1 MPSSSLSSS
10 SSDEALSRFL
20 ALKSAEADSIAAFS
34 AGLVSAPPVVVQR
47 AAPATFAPSALFG
60 EPSSAPASS
69 SPAAAQQAAARER
82 GGGGRSGGRGGRS
95 GRGDVEGDED
105 GEDAENEDDL
115 DEDEDEDDAPESLR
129 EELQRL
135 ENTVREGHDTN
146 ERIMAQNI
154 ALLADLEA
162 AQRTVR
168 ELRAGKNAL
177 ALQLRA
183 ALERER
189 LLEQAAVA
197 ASAVAASF

>member
-1 MPSSSLSSS
+1 MS
-10 SSDEALSRFL
+10 SSDESLARFH
-20 ALKSAEADSIAAFS
+20 ALKSAEAASIAAFS

-47 AAPATFAPSALFG
+47 AAPASFAASALFG

-69 SPAAAQQAAARER
+69 APPAALLSAARER
-82 GGGGRSGGRGGRS
+82 GSGERNGGRGERS
-95 GRGDVEGDED
+95 GRGDAEENDDAG
-105 GEDAENEDDL
+105 DAEDEDDL
-115 DEDEDEDDAPESLR
+115 DEDEDDAPESLR

>member
-1 MPSSSLSSS
+1 M
-10 SSDEALSRFL
+10 
-20 ALKSAEADSIAAFS
+20 
-34 AGLVSAPPVVVQR
+34 
-47 AAPATFAPSALFG
+47 
-60 EPSSAPASS
+60 
-69 SPAAAQQAAARER
+69 
-82 GGGGRSGGRGGRS
+82 
-95 GRGDVEGDED
+95 EGDED
-105 GEDAENEDDL
+105 GEDAEDEDDL
-115 DEDEDEDDAPESLR
+115 DEDEDEEDAPESLR

-183 ALERER
+183 ALEREQ

>member
-1 MPSSSLSSS
+1 MPSSP

-69 SPAAAQQAAARER
+69 SPAQQAAARER

-105 GEDAENEDDL
+105 GEDAEDEDDL
-115 DEDEDEDDAPESLR
+115 DEDEDEEDAPESLR

-183 ALERER
+183 ALEREQ

>member
-1 MPSSSLSSS
+1 MPSSS

-69 SPAAAQQAAARER
+69 SPAQHAAARER

-105 GEDAENEDDL
+105 GEDA
-115 DEDEDEDDAPESLR
+115 EDEDEDDAPESLR

-183 ALERER
+183 ALEREQ